1 MPADEIWLR
10 DSDIVVVP
18 KSSLQRADE
27 IIDMVFTRGIYGVLP
42 MNFNYQFGQ
51 GGGTSVIGP

>member
-1 MPADEIWLR
+1 MPSDEIWLR

-27 IIDMVFTRGIYGVLP
+27 IIDMVFTRGIYGVIPLQGISI
-42 MNFNYQFGQ
+42 NFAKLS
-51 GGGTSVIGP
+51 TI

>member
-27 IIDMVFTRGIYGVLP
+27 IIDMVFTRGIYGVMP
-42 MNFNYQFGQ
+42 TFFNYQLNSS
-51 GGGTSVIGP
+51 GGSTIVGP